1 MFIAK
6 PRCGN
11 RTTNNGRYVPHRL
24 QNGQRGDNDTQ
35 SNRLLTNHCMY
46 SYLCDSSCDFSIS
59 LSVNC
64 TKRKISTFEFS
75 RNDDNLEKQKS

>member
-1 MFIAK
+1 
-6 PRCGN
+6 
-11 RTTNNGRYVPHRL
+11 
-24 QNGQRGDNDTQ
+24 
-35 SNRLLTNHCMY
+35 MY